1 MNLTVPWSY
10 PKSEEDMEF
19 TVCLRAFKHAVQYVE
34 RYAVVGDEGKVR
46 RKMRQRD
53 KFQHRLVVMYYQR
66 DLEADASMA
75 ALGDLTEKLE
85 GALVIP
91 RKED

>member
-34 RYAVVGDEGKVR
+34 RYAVVGDEG
-46 RKMRQRD
+46 
-53 KFQHRLVVMYYQR
+53 
-66 DLEADASMA
+66 
-75 ALGDLTEKLE
+75 
-85 GALVIP
+85 
-91 RKED
+91 